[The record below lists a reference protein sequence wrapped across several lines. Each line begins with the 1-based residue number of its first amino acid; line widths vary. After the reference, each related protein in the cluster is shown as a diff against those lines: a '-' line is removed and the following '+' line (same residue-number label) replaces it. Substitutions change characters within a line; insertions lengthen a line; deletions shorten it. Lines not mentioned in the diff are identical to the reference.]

1 MENLLRGSKNRLLQ
15 MIARS
20 APGATSLRVWL
31 HRCRGVHI
39 GKNVWIGYDAIIETS
54 SPHLVTLED
63 GASVG
68 IRATIIAHFRELSG
82 VRIEAGAVIGAG
94 AMILP
99 NVTVGQGAVVTAGS
113 VVTHSVEAM
122 TLVQGN
128 PAKAVARIGLPMT
141 LDLPIKEFSKHLK
154 PIRSTRDFS

>member
-1 MENLLRGSKNRLLQ
+1 MENLLRGSKNRFLQ
-15 MIARS
+15 MVARC

-31 HRCRGVHI
+31 HRWRGVHI

-99 NVTVGQGAVVTAGS
+99 NVTVGRGAVVTAGS

-154 PIRSTRDFS
+154 PIRTTRGSS

>member
-1 MENLLRGSKNRLLQ
+1 MENLFTGSKNRFLQ
-15 MIARS
+15 ALARS
-20 APGATSLRVWL
+20 APGATTLRVWL
-31 HRCRGVHI
+31 HRWRGVHI

-68 IRATIIAHFRELSG
+68 IRVTIIAHFRELSG
-82 VRIEAGAVIGAG
+82 VHIEAGAVIGAG

-99 NVTVGQGAVVTAGS
+99 NVTVGRGAVVTAGS

-128 PAKAVARIGLPMT
+128 PAKAVARIGVPMT

-154 PIRSTRDFS
+154 PIRTKRDSS